1 MYLIKETYIDQLESG
16 LRFRW
21 TNVIWNRLLIPM
33 THFIYYMGALLKLKM
48 KDKLGLLVWLLM
60 IIALFV
66 VFMLNPMPICF

>member
-1 MYLIKETYIDQLESG
+1 
-16 LRFRW
+16 
-21 TNVIWNRLLIPM
+21 M